1 MGFRAQMREAGV
13 LKKIV
18 EAIKDIVSNVNIDAG
33 PNGISM
39 QAMDPSH
46 VALVNLSLKAEGFT
60 DYRAD
65 KTFPLGIK
73 LANLNKILKVA
84 GNDDTLTLE
93 CEDEPSQLN
102 LKFENGVQSSQF
114 ALNLISLDSE
124 QLQIP
129 ETTYTSSIV
138 MPTSDF
144 SNICRQLHQ
153 LSESVTIK
161 TTQKSIVFEVNGDI
175 GNGCLERK
183 DNASDKLSE
192 QTIINVDEPVSNMF
206 SLSILNYFNKAASLS
221 DQVQLSLSENTPLV
235 VEYKIGEMGSLKFY
249 LAPKLNEE

>member
-1 MGFRAQMREAGV
+1 MREGGI

-46 VALVNLSLKAEGFT
+46 VALVNLNLKAEGFG

-73 LANLNKILKVA
+73 LANLNKILKCA
-84 GNDDTLTLE
+84 SNDDIITLE
-93 CEDEPSQLN
+93 CEDEPSQLT
-102 LKFENGVQSSQF
+102 LKFENNIQSASF
-114 ALNLISLDSE
+114 SLNLISLDSE

-129 ETTYTSSIV
+129 ETTYSSRIT

-144 SNICRQLHQ
+144 SNICKQLHQ

-161 TTQKSIVFEVNGDI
+161 TTHKSIVFSVSGDI
-175 GNGCLERK
+175 GSGSLERTNNPS
-183 DNASDKLSE
+183 DNVNQKTVID
-192 QTIINVDEPVSNMF
+192 VDEGVTNMF

-221 DQVQLSLSENTPLV
+221 DQVNLSLSENTPLV
-235 VEYKIGEMGSLKFY
+235 VEYKIHQFGNLKFY
-249 LAPKLNEE
+249 LAPKLTEE

>member
-1 MGFRAQMREAGV
+1 MFRAQMNEAST

-18 EAIKDIVSNVNIDAG
+18 ESIKDIVTNVNIDAG

-73 LANLNKILKVA
+73 LANLNKILKVG

-102 LKFENGVQSSQF
+102 IRFENGGIQTSQF
-114 ALNLISLDSE
+114 ALN
-124 QLQIP
+124 
-129 ETTYTSSIV
+129 
-138 MPTSDF
+138 
-144 SNICRQLHQ
+144 
-153 LSESVTIK
+153 
-161 TTQKSIVFEVNGDI
+161 
-175 GNGCLERK
+175 
-183 DNASDKLSE
+183 
-192 QTIINVDEPVSNMF
+192 
-206 SLSILNYFNKAASLS
+206 
-221 DQVQLSLSENTPLV
+221 
-235 VEYKIGEMGSLKFY
+235 
-249 LAPKLNEE
+249 

>member
-1 MGFRAQMREAGV
+1 MFRAQLQEGV
-13 LKKIV
+13 ILKKIV

-46 VALVNLSLKAEGFT
+46 VALVNLSLKAEGFQ

-73 LANLNKILKVA
+73 LANLHKILKCA
-84 GNDDTLTLE
+84 GNDDIITLE
-93 CEDEPSQLN
+93 CEDEPSQLT
-102 LKFENGVQSSQF
+102 LKFESQNQAASF
-114 ALNLISLDSE
+114 NLNLISLDSE

-129 ETTYTSSIV
+129 ETTYSSRVV
-138 MPTSDF
+138 MSTADF
-144 SNICRQLHQ
+144 SNICKQLHQ

-161 TTQKSIVFEVNGDI
+161 TTSKSIQFSVNGDI
-175 GNGCLERK
+175 GSGTLERK
-183 DNASDKLSE
+183 DNPTDKISE
-192 QTIINVDEPVSNMF
+192 QTIIDVDEEVTNMF
-206 SLSILNYFNKAASLS
+206 SLSILNYFNKAAGLS
-221 DQVQLSLSENTPLV
+221 DQVHLSLSDNTPLV
-235 VEYKIGEMGSLKFY
+235 VEYKIHEYGNLKFY

>member
-1 MGFRAQMREAGV
+1 MFRAQMREGGV

-46 VALVNLSLKAEGFT
+46 VALVNLSLKDGGFQE
-60 DYRAD
+60 YRAD

-73 LANLNKILKVA
+73 LANLHKILKCA
-84 GNDDTLTLE
+84 SNDDIITLE
-93 CEDEPSQLN
+93 CEDEPTQLT
-102 LKFENGVQSSQF
+102 LKFENSIQCASFS
-114 ALNLISLDSE
+114 LNLIQLESE

-129 ETTYTSSIV
+129 ETQYSSRIV
-138 MPTSDF
+138 MPTIDF
-144 SNICRQLHQ
+144 SNICKQLHQ
-153 LSESVTIK
+153 LSESVTLK
-161 TTQKSIVFEVNGDI
+161 TTHKSIQFAVNGDI
-175 GNGCLERK
+175 GSGCLERK
-183 DNASDKLSE
+183 DNPSDKLNE
-192 QTIINVDEPVSNMF
+192 QTIIDVDEPVTNMF

-221 DQVQLSLSENTPLV
+221 EQVHLSLSDNTPLV
-235 VEYKIGEMGSLKFY
+235 VEYKIHEFGNLKFY

>member
-1 MGFRAQMREAGV
+1 MFRAQMNEAGT

-18 EAIKDIVSNVNIDAG
+18 ESIKDIVTNVNIDAG

-46 VALVNLSLKAEGFT
+46 VALVNLNLKAEGFA

-73 LANLNKILKVA
+73 LANLNKILKVG

-93 CEDEPSQLN
+93 CEDEPTQLN
-102 LKFENGVQSSQF
+102 IKFENGGIQSSQF
-114 ALNLISLDSE
+114 SLNLISLDSE

-144 SNICRQLHQ
+144 SNIL
-153 LSESVTIK
+153 VT
-161 TTQKSIVFEVNGDI
+161 
-175 GNGCLERK
+175 
-183 DNASDKLSE
+183 
-192 QTIINVDEPVSNMF
+192 
-206 SLSILNYFNKAASLS
+206 
-221 DQVQLSLSENTPLV
+221 TP
-235 VEYKIGEMGSLKFY
+235 F
-249 LAPKLNEE
+249 

>member
-1 MGFRAQMREAGV
+1 MFRAQMREGGV

-46 VALVNLSLKAEGFT
+46 VALVNLSLKAEGFS

-73 LANLNKILKVA
+73 LANLNKILKCA
-84 GNDDTLTLE
+84 SNDDIITLE
-93 CEDEPSQLN
+93 CEDEPTQLT
-102 LKFENGVQSSQF
+102 LKFENSIQSASF
-114 ALNLISLDSE
+114 SLNLISLDSE

-129 ETTYTSSIV
+129 ETSYSSRII

-144 SNICRQLHQ
+144 SNICKQLHQ

-161 TTQKSIVFEVNGDI
+161 TTQKSIVFSVQGDI
-175 GNGCLERK
+175 GSGSLERCTNMS
-183 DNASDKLSE
+183 DNVNQKTVID
-192 QTIINVDEPVSNMF
+192 VDEEVTNMF

-221 DQVQLSLSENTPLV
+221 DQVHLSLSENTPLV
-235 VEYKIGEMGSLKFY
+235 VEYKIHEFGNLKFY

>member
-1 MGFRAQMREAGV
+1 MFRAQLNEGV
-13 LKKIV
+13 ILKKIV

-46 VALVNLSLKAEGFT
+46 VALVNLSLKAEGFQ

-73 LANLNKILKVA
+73 LANLHKILKCA
-84 GNDDTLTLE
+84 GNDDIITLE
-93 CEDEPSQLN
+93 CEDEPSQLT
-102 LKFENGVQSSQF
+102 LKFDSQSSSASF
-114 ALNLISLDSE
+114 NLNLITLDSE

-129 ETTYTSSIV
+129 ETNYASRV
-138 MPTSDF
+138 VLPTADF

-161 TTQKSIVFEVNGDI
+161 TTSKSIQFSVNGDI
-175 GNGCLERK
+175 GSGTLERK
-183 DNASDKLSE
+183 ENPVDKIAD
-192 QTIINVDEPVSNMF
+192 QTLIDVDEPVQNMF
-206 SLSILNYFNKAASLS
+206 SLSILNYFNKAAGLS
-221 DQVQLSLSENTPLV
+221 DQVHLSLSENTPLV
-235 VEYKIGEMGSLKFY
+235 VEYKIHEYGNLKFY

>member
-1 MGFRAQMREAGV
+1 MAEGAV

-46 VALVNLSLKAEGFT
+46 VALVNLNLKAEGFK

-73 LANLNKILKVA
+73 LANLHKILKCA
-84 GNDDTLTLE
+84 SNDDEVTME
-93 CEDEPSQLN
+93 CEDEPSQLT
-102 LKFENGVQSSQF
+102 LKFANAIQNASFS
-114 ALNLISLDSE
+114 LNLITLDSE

-129 ETTYTSSIV
+129 ETTYSSRIV
-138 MPTSDF
+138 MPTADF

-161 TTQKSIVFEVNGDI
+161 TTHKSIVFSVNGDI
-175 GNGCLERK
+175 GSGSLERK
-183 DNASDKLSE
+183 DSPSDKVGE
-192 QTIINVDEPVSNMF
+192 QTIIDVDEPVTNMF

-221 DQVQLSLSENTPLV
+221 DQVNLSLSENTPLV
-235 VEYKIGEMGSLKFY
+235 VEYKIEGMGNLKFY

>member
-1 MGFRAQMREAGV
+1 MKEGAI
-13 LKKIV
+13 LKKVV

-46 VALVNLSLKAEGFT
+46 VALVNLNLKAEGFS

-73 LANLNKILKVA
+73 LANLNKILKCA
-84 GNDDTLTLE
+84 GNDDTITLE
-93 CEDEPSQLN
+93 CEDEPTQLT
-102 LKFENGVQSSQF
+102 LKFENSIQSASF
-114 ALNLISLDSE
+114 SLNLISLDSE

-129 ETTYTSSIV
+129 ETVYSSRVV

-144 SNICRQLHQ
+144 SNICKQLHQ

-161 TTQKSIVFEVNGDI
+161 TTHKGIVFSVNGDI
-175 GNGCLERK
+175 GSGSLERK
-183 DNASDKLSE
+183 DNPSDKTSE
-192 QTIINVDEPVSNMF
+192 QTIIDIDEPVSNMF

-221 DQVQLSLSENTPLV
+221 EQVHLSLSENTPLV
-235 VEYKIGEMGSLKFY
+235 VEYKIEGMGSLKFY

>member
-1 MGFRAQMREAGV
+1 MFRAQMREGGV

-46 VALVNLSLKAEGFT
+46 VALVNLSLKAEGFA

-73 LANLNKILKVA
+73 LANLNKILKCA
-84 GNDDTLTLE
+84 SNDDIITLE
-93 CEDEPSQLN
+93 CEDEPSQLT
-102 LKFENGVQSSQF
+102 LKFENQIQSASF
-114 ALNLISLDSE
+114 SLNLISLDSE

-129 ETTYTSSIV
+129 ETQYSSRIV

-144 SNICRQLHQ
+144 SNICKQLHQ

-161 TTQKSIVFEVNGDI
+161 TTNKSIIFSVSGDI
-175 GNGCLERK
+175 GSGSLERTNNPS
-183 DNASDKLSE
+183 DN
-192 QTIINVDEPVSNMF
+192 INQKTVIDVDEEVSNMF

-221 DQVQLSLSENTPLV
+221 DQVHLSLSENTPLV
-235 VEYKIGEMGSLKFY
+235 VEYKIHEFGNLKFY